1 MSLFYLSQSHGDI
14 FRVINEFLLV
24 QTNGERLETENN
36 DIKDLEAIEK
46 KEIPLTEKVRL
57 HTYIH

>member
-14 FRVINEFLLV
+14 FQVINEFLLV
-24 QTNGERLETENN
+24 QTNGERLESENK

-46 KEIPLTEKVRL
+46 KEFPSTEKVRL